1 MAIPYRTRR
10 NLGRFGVV
18 VLVLIL
24 VALLAVLCWIFWL
37 GRYRVFTDNGIRFDF
52 DHSSTELSGQRAEP
66 PAPKETV
73 SIYYNE
79 GENAVDVNQELT
91 QLSGYYIS
99 SKDLAGDLQLLKEQ
113 IQQLPPEMAIMVE
126 VKNIRGEFNYATAV
140 GDYFN
145 NNVDQHQVEEFLS
158 YLNRSGRYVIASLP
172 AFQDRMYGL
181 NNVDEGLFSTAGAF
195 LYMDDEGC
203 YWLNP
208 SSEKVIG
215 YLAQIATELRLMGFD
230 EVVFDKFLFPDSQYY
245 RFNGVKSE
253 ALASAAATLVQT
265 CGGKTFAVSFASTPE
280 LELPEGRSRLYLRDV
295 DAGRVDNVMEEVTVP
310 ELTINLV
317 FLTEFHDTRY
327 DACGAL
333 RPITAMK

>member
-1 MAIPYRTRR
+1 
-10 NLGRFGVV
+10 
-18 VLVLIL
+18 
-24 VALLAVLCWIFWL
+24 
-37 GRYRVFTDNGIRFDF
+37 
-52 DHSSTELSGQRAEP
+52 
-66 PAPKETV
+66 
-73 SIYYNE
+73 
-79 GENAVDVNQELT
+79 
-91 QLSGYYIS
+91 
-99 SKDLAGDLQLLKEQ
+99 
-113 IQQLPPEMAIMVE
+113 
-126 VKNIRGEFNYATAV
+126 
-140 GDYFN
+140 
-145 NNVDQHQVEEFLS
+145 
-158 YLNRSGRYVIASLP
+158 
-172 AFQDRMYGL
+172 
-181 NNVDEGLFSTAGAF
+181 
-195 LYMDDEGC
+195 
-203 YWLNP
+203 
-208 SSEKVIG
+208 
-215 YLAQIATELRLMGFD
+215 MGFD